1 MEVKGGRRQSFWEAD
16 GTGYGWLAEE
26 DRNRRKTEEK
36 RRKRKRK
43 ERGISDK
50 REGEKEKKKLT
61 GEDFVDRGTFEV

>member
-1 MEVKGGRRQSFWEAD
+1 MGGSRGAD
-16 GTGYGWLAEE
+16 WTGYGWLAEE
-26 DRNRRKTEEK
+26 DTNRRKTEEK

-61 GEDFVDRGTFEV
+61 GEDFVDRGPFEV